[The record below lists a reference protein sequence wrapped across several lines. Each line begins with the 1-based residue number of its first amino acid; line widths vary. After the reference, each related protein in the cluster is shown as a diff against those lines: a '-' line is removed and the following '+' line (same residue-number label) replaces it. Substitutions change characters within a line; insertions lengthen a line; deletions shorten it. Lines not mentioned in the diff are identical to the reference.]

1 MATILLIEDNETIKK
16 GLEYLFYENDLL
28 LLWASTLKKAQEL
41 IKEKTFDLILLDV
54 MLPDGDGFEFFKEH
68 QEEINVPVIFLTAK
82 DLENDIVRGLEMGAV
97 DYIIKPFYNR
107 ELILRINKAL
117 ALKKNNKIK
126 KIKDLTID
134 LDKMQVYKNKKLI
147 ELTSLEFKIL
157 NLFLN
162 NLNRVITRET
172 ILNNIWDE
180 FDNFVNDNTLTVYIK
195 RLREKLG
202 NDLIK
207 TIKGIGYMMEDD

>member
-117 ALKKNNKIK
+117 TLKKNNKIK

-134 LDKMQVYKNKKLI
+134 LDKMQVYKNKELI

-162 NLNRVITRET
+162 NLNRVITREA

>member
-28 LLWASTLKKAQEL
+28 LLWASTLKKAQAL

-117 ALKKNNKIK
+117 TLKKNNKIK

-134 LDKMQVYKNKKLI
+134 LDKMQVYKNKELI